1 MNNLVTGRKFRRN
14 SNLYGGGVCW
24 VGRVVNDERSKKD
37 RKEEEGLGK
46 LREKGVV
53 ISTSLIPAL
62 FLSLIF

>member
-53 ISTSLIPAL
+53 ISTFFNTRT
-62 FLSLIF
+62 FLSFIF

>member
-1 MNNLVTGRKFRRN
+1 MVVRVGR
-14 SNLYGGGVCW
+14 G
-24 VGRVVNDERSKKD
+24 GRVVNDERSKKD